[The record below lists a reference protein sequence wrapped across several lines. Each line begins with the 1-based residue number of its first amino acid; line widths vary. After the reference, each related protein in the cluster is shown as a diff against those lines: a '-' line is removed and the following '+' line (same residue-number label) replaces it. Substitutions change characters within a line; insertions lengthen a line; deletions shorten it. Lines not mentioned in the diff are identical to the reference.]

1 MLNHLHISNF
11 ALITKL
17 DIDFHNGFSVVTGET
32 GAGKSIILGAIALL
46 MGSRADAKSIKDGAQ
61 KCVVEAEFSIADYDL
76 QSWFDENGIDY
87 DAEQCI
93 VRRELNANGKSRGF
107 INDSPV
113 NITMMRE
120 LGDMLLDV
128 HSQHQNLLL
137 QKEDFQLNCLDIMGK
152 CQEVLKEY
160 SAAYSSYNKELKAL
174 NELKAEIAETKKQE
188 EFMRFQLQELEAPK
202 LKEGEQDELEQEQ
215 NIASHTEEIK
225 LALYEADSLLENDD
239 NNILSML
246 RKASQRIDSIKGV
259 YPDIEEV
266 AERLNSCY
274 VELKDIAGDVSSA
287 VESVEYDPQRLQF
300 VTERLDLLYGLEKKY
315 NVSSVEELI
324 AERDRIQ
331 EAVSNIDNSEA
342 LLMDKE
348 AEVSE
353 LYAGAKNKAD
363 ELSAL
368 RHGAAKVIENKIKEM
383 LASLGMPNVQ
393 FEVQISGASMSAS
406 GADSVKFMFSAN
418 KGMAMRPISEV
429 ASGGEIARVMLSL
442 KAMISS
448 AVKLPTIIFDE
459 VDTGVSGKIAEKMA
473 DIMLEMGRSNRQV
486 LSITH
491 LPQIASKGE
500 FHYKVEK
507 YDTDY
512 GTESKMRELTSDER
526 VNEIAQMLSGEDIT
540 EAALTNAREL
550 LKK

>member
-61 KCVVEAEFSIADYDL
+61 KCVVEAEFSIADYDF

-202 LKEGEQDELEQEQ
+202 LKEGEQEDLEQEQ

-239 NNILSML
+239 NNIVSML

-259 YPDIEEV
+259 YPDIEDV

-315 NVSSVEELI
+315 NVSSVEDLI

-348 AEVSE
+348 AQVSE

-368 RHGAAKVIENKIKEM
+368 RHGAAKVIEEKIKEM